1 MGRVAI
7 GVEYDGAAYHGWQ
20 RQPHSTSVQETLQA
34 AFARIA
40 DGPVDLTCAGRTDAG
55 VHARAQVAHFDTT
68 AQRSARAW
76 LFGVNS
82 VLPPS
87 INLRWV
93 QSVPDQFH
101 ARYAALRRSYRYL
114 VLNRPTR
121 SALAAGRALVVY
133 PPLQAALMQSAA
145 DALIGEHD
153 FSAYRAAECQAHSP
167 VRTIETL
174 RVQRRGDWVSIE
186 VTANAFLQH
195 MVRNIV
201 GTLLAVG
208 RGEAGPQRAREQL
221 ESRQRSS
228 GEATAAA
235 HGLYFWRVDYPPQFG
250 LPDDSGMIDF
260 DPATEVRAL

>member
-7 GVEYDGAAYHGWQ
+7 GVEYDGTAYHGWQ

-34 AFARIA
+34 ALGRIA
-40 DGPVDLTCAGRTDAG
+40 DAPVDLTCAGRTDAG
-55 VHARAQVAHFDTT
+55 VHARAQVAHFDTA
-68 AQRSARAW
+68 AQRSVRAW
-76 LFGVNS
+76 LFGANS

-87 INLRWV
+87 VNLRWV
-93 QSVPDQFH
+93 QPVPEQFH
-101 ARYAALRRSYRYL
+101 ARYAAVRRSYRYL

-133 PPLQAALMQSAA
+133 APLDTALMQTAA

-153 FSAYRAAECQAHSP
+153 FSAYRAAECQARSP
-167 VRTIETL
+167 VRTIEAL
-174 RVQRRGDWVSIE
+174 GVRRCGDWVSIE

-208 RGEAGPQRAREQL
+208 QGDAGPQRAREQL

-235 HGLYFWRVDYPPQFG
+235 HGLYFWRAEYPPQFG

-260 DPATEVRAL
+260 YPATEVHTP

>member
-34 AFARIA
+34 ALGRIA
-40 DGPVDLTCAGRTDAG
+40 DAPVELTCAGRTDAG
-55 VHARAQVAHFDTT
+55 VHARAQVAHFDTD
-68 AQRSARAW
+68 ARRSPRAW
-76 LFGVNS
+76 LLGVNS

-87 INLRWV
+87 VNLRWV
-93 QSVPDQFH
+93 QPVTDEFH
-101 ARYAALRRSYRYL
+101 ARYGALRRTYRYL

-133 PPLQAALMQSAA
+133 QPLDTGLMQTAA
-145 DALIGEHD
+145 GDLIGEHD
-153 FSAYRAAECQAHSP
+153 FSAFRAAECQASSP

-174 RVQRRGDWVSIE
+174 GVQRRADWVSIE

-201 GTLLAVG
+201 GTLLAIG
-208 RGEAGPQRAREQL
+208 RGEAAPGRAREQL
-221 ESRQRSS
+221 ESRRRST

-235 HGLYFWRVDYPPQFG
+235 HGLYFWRVEYPPQFG
-250 LPDDSGMIDF
+250 LPDDSAMIDQSV
-260 DPATEVRAL
+260 ATEVQGL